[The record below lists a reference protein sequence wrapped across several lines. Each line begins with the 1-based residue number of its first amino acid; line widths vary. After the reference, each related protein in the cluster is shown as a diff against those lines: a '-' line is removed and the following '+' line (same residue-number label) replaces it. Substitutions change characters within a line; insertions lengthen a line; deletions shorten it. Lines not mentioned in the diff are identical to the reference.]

1 MSTKVSKRLTKAGL
15 YVVYAIV
22 SLFFLFPILW
32 VLSLSFKTVPELFEV
47 PPSLLPDQIGFE
59 NYRHALVS
67 ADIFTYMLNS
77 VKTVSA
83 TILGTLIIAI
93 PAAYAFSRFRFKG
106 KQSSLFVVLFFQMIS
121 PLIIVIPLYRYLGK
135 LGLLN
140 NFYSMV
146 VVYIALMLP
155 FATWTLK
162 GYMDTVP
169 RELDEAATIDGCSR
183 FQTLYKILLPIVRP
197 GVISVIIMVFVK
209 SWAEF
214 IVPFILLKDSRMFPI
229 SVGLVNLQST
239 ADTITTHYLAA
250 ASIIAITPTI
260 IIFILL
266 QRFIVS
272 AMTAGAVKE

>member
-106 KQSSLFVVLFFQMIS
+106 KQSSLFVVLF
-121 PLIIVIPLYRYLGK
+121 
-135 LGLLN
+135 
-140 NFYSMV
+140 
-146 VVYIALMLP
+146 
-155 FATWTLK
+155 
-162 GYMDTVP
+162 
-169 RELDEAATIDGCSR
+169 SR
-183 FQTLYKILLPIVRP
+183 
-197 GVISVIIMVFVK
+197 
-209 SWAEF
+209 
-214 IVPFILLKDSRMFPI
+214 
-229 SVGLVNLQST
+229 
-239 ADTITTHYLAA
+239 
-250 ASIIAITPTI
+250 
-260 IIFILL
+260 
-266 QRFIVS
+266 
-272 AMTAGAVKE
+272 